1 MDRDVF
7 INKRG
12 VFYTLERLRLK
23 SNGLVDI
30 LISFYPNL
38 CKANTCNHFHNI
50 LRLFDVLPSFP
61 FSTNETLRDYYL

>member
-23 SNGLVDI
+23 SNGFIKI
-30 LISFYPNL
+30 LIGF
-38 CKANTCNHFHNI
+38 
-50 LRLFDVLPSFP
+50 
-61 FSTNETLRDYYL
+61 